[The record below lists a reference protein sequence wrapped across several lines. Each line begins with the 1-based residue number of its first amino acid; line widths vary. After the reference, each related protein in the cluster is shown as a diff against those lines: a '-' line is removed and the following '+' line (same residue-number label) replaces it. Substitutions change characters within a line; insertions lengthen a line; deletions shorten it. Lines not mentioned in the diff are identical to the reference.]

1 MKVLVTGATGFV
13 GSHTAAAL
21 TRAGHHVRILARDP
35 NRVPGVLSPHG
46 IDPEVA
52 PGDMTD
58 PDAVK
63 RALDGCDA
71 VIHAAAQVGVGGGG
85 TADDA
90 NVRGVRTVIGSAI
103 EAGVERIV
111 YTSSVAVHVPLDEPL
126 ITVDSPLAEPM
137 SPYAASKVESERLV
151 RAWQADGHPVSTA
164 VLGGVYGPVA
174 PSLVSSFTPILAA
187 VETMMLVPPGG
198 TCVIDVRDVASLLTR
213 MVEAADAPPRVL
225 AGGHFVTW
233 AEWVDALA
241 EAAGRPIV
249 NQVVTEEEMLDFGR
263 QMEASVPEG
272 EDALITEEA
281 AIVMTR
287 WAPHDD
293 RSSLARFG
301 IELTPLT
308 QTFADTL
315 AYLREIGRLPAE
327 I

>member
-1 MKVLVTGATGFV
+1 
-13 GSHTAAAL
+13 
-21 TRAGHHVRILARDP
+21 
-35 NRVPGVLSPHG
+35 
-46 IDPEVA
+46 
-52 PGDMTD
+52 
-58 PDAVK
+58 
-63 RALDGCDA
+63 
-71 VIHAAAQVGVGGGG
+71 
-85 TADDA
+85 
-90 NVRGVRTVIGSAI
+90 
-103 EAGVERIV
+103 
-111 YTSSVAVHVPLDEPL
+111 
-126 ITVDSPLAEPM
+126 
-137 SPYAASKVESERLV
+137 
-151 RAWQADGHPVSTA
+151 
-164 VLGGVYGPVA
+164 
-174 PSLVSSFTPILAA
+174 
-187 VETMMLVPPGG
+187 MLVPPGG